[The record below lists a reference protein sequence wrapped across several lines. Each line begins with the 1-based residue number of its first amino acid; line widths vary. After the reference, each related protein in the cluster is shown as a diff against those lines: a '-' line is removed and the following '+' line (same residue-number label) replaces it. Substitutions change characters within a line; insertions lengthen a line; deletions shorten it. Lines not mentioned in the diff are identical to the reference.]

1 MEVEKLMKKLIAIL
15 MLAALAAVANEAK
28 LIPVGAWP
36 IKIYADG
43 KEIHNPTAAQCV
55 KAGYR
60 LIPAKP
66 ATPDGKQIK
75 SAELVQD
82 DKKADAVKWI
92 IAYEDIPAPVIPK
105 PEVLTNV
112 AADKV
117 VFTFTA
123 DGAFRSATWVDAPVT
138 NGVHE

>member
-1 MEVEKLMKKLIAIL
+1 MKTLLAIL
-15 MLAALAAVANEAK
+15 MVVAACAVAQDAK
-28 LIPVGAWP
+28 IIPVDAWP
-36 IKIYADG
+36 KKITTADRV
-43 KEIHNPTAAQCV
+43 IFNPTTEQCV

-82 DKKADAVKWI
+82 DKKADAVKWVI
-92 IAYEDIPAPVIPK
+92 VYEDIPAPVVPV

-112 AADKV
+112 SADKV
-117 VFTFTA
+117 EFVFTMA
-123 DGAFRSATWVDAPVT
+123 GAFRGVKWVDAPKT
-138 NGVHE
+138 NEVPE